1 MNSNDDELYLEIP
14 EDNEEGSEDKKGLHE
29 DEITEI
35 ISKFEKFFTTVYN
48 EKAISTFNE
57 NRSVLVDFEVLDAFD
72 PDLASKLIEYPEDM
86 IPLAEEAISNHP
98 IIGEHLPKVRFYNL
112 PSSSGI
118 EIRNLRSEH
127 IGKFIYIEGIIRQAS
142 EVRPE
147 LVAVVYRCGAEGC
160 GNRIV
165 VPQVG
170 TGELLEKPRY
180 CPACQNKKYFEIVE
194 KRMRDVQRLEI
205 EELPER
211 LGDNPQPRKIGVLI
225 RDDLV
230 DPKFQK
236 KIVPGRKVRVY
247 GILKDMPL
255 PRVRGETKRR
265 ELYIEGNYIES
276 IEKEIEEVELSEED
290 IKKIKELA
298 KDPDIYDK
306 LVKSIAPS
314 IYGYETIKLAI
325 ALQLFGGVRKE
336 RKDGVVTRG
345 DIHIL
350 LVGDPGAG
358 KSQILKYVAN
368 LAPRARYV
376 VGKSASGA
384 GLTATVVRDEFI
396 RGWALEAGALVLANK
411 GIACIDELD
420 KMGKED
426 RSAMHEVMEQQ
437 TVTISKANIQAT
449 LQAQTTILAAA
460 NPKYGRFDIY
470 GSSLAEQIDLPE
482 TLLSRF
488 DLIFPVM
495 DRPDKDKDTK
505 LVRHILKMHEEPE
518 EMEPAIDVDLLRK
531 YISYARRNIKPRLTK
546 SAEKMIEEFY
556 VGLRSKSQGG
566 ENKAVPITTRQLEAI
581 IRLSEASAKVRLSNK
596 VTKKDVERA
605 INLLKEFMMNLG
617 VDPETGSFDIDRIE
631 TGITTSQ
638 RNKMI
643 LLLRLIEDLS
653 KEYPEGIPARDLI
666 DVAKSHGIDDVE
678 VLLQK
683 LHQRGD
689 IYEPIQGFIK
699 KT

>member
-1 MNSNDDELYLEIP
+1 M
-14 EDNEEGSEDKKGLHE
+14 
-29 DEITEI
+29 DEIENFEDPFLEEESKDDI
-35 ISKFEKFFTTVYN
+35 LDILQKFERFFTTVYN
-48 EKAISTFNE
+48 DKAIKSWEE
-57 NRSVLVDFEVLDAFD
+57 NKHVLVDFEVLDAYD
-72 PDLASKLIEYPEDM
+72 PDLASKLIDDPEN
-86 IPLAEEAISNHP
+86 IISLAEEAISNHP
-98 IIGEHLPKVRFYNL
+98 IIGEYKPKVRFTNL

-118 EIRNLRSEH
+118 EIRDLRSEH
-127 IGKFIYIEGIIRQAS
+127 IGKFLYVEGIIRQAS

-147 LVAVVYRCGAEGC
+147 LVAVVYKCAIETCGT
-160 GNRIV
+160 RIV
-165 VPQVG
+165 VPQISPGDV
-170 TGELLEKPRY
+170 LEKPKY
-180 CPACQNKKYFEIVE
+180 CPSCQNKKYFEIVE

-211 LGDNPQPRKIGVLI
+211 LGENPQPRKISVFI

-230 DPKFQK
+230 DPKFQR

-247 GILKDMPL
+247 GVLKDMPL
-255 PRVRGETKRR
+255 PRVKGETKRR
-265 ELYIEGNYIES
+265 ELYIDGNYIES

-290 IKKIKELA
+290 IQKIKELA

-306 LVKSIAPS
+306 LVRSIAPS

-437 TVTISKANIQAT
+437 TVTVSKANIQAT

-460 NPKYGRFDIY
+460 NPKYGRFDLY
-470 GSSLAEQIDLPE
+470 ATSLAEQIDLPE

-488 DLIFPVM
+488 DLIFPVT
-495 DRPDKDKDTK
+495 DKPDKDRDTK
-505 LVRHILKMHEEPE
+505 LVKHILKMHEEPE
-518 EMEPAIDVDLLRK
+518 EMKPAIDVDLLRK
-531 YISYARRNIKPRLTK
+531 YIAYARKNIKPKMTK
-546 SAEKMIEEFY
+546 SAEKTIEEFY
-556 VGLRSKSQGG
+556 VGLRSKSQKEGG
-566 ENKAVPITTRQLEAI
+566 GIAITTRQLEAI

-605 INLLKEFMMNLG
+605 INLIKEFMSSLG
-617 VDPETGSFDIDRIE
+617 VDPETGMFDIDRIE

-643 LLLRLIEDLS
+643 VLLKLIEDLS
-653 KEYPEGIPARDLI
+653 KEYPEGVPVRDLI
-666 DVAKSHGIDDVE
+666 EVAKSQGIDDVE
-678 VLLQK
+678 ILLQK
-683 LHQRGD
+683 LHQKGE
-689 IYEPIQGFIK
+689 IYEPMQGFVK